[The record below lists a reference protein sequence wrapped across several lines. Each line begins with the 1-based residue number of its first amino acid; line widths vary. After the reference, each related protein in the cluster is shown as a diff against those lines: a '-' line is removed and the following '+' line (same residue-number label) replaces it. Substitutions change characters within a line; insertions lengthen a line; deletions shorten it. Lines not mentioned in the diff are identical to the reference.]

1 MWKELWTEYFCSQWN
16 ITTEQKSD
24 CMWSRNP
31 GPETI
36 RPFAY
41 ITTKSKTIVV
51 KLFCYVSFFLHLVSV
66 VVHFSKNAFCWMSC
80 LECLDLKRIMFRI
93 HWACVC
99 IMKAALLTAYAFDH
113 LCVPGALLL
122 FVVVI
127 LRLIL
132 VALLSFAL
140 QWHKNAVLC
149 LFCLTLT
156 RFTIKIAIWQC
167 ALCLV
172 STKSTNARQK
182 NVWNGNCL
190 RAMEAKWKIEIQSKH
205 ISYTDRELVVSE
217 PIKVYFECKI
227 IVITFVS
234 YS

>member
-1 MWKELWTEYFCSQWN
+1 MKRRTYKSRNWHKTHFQFICLSKWPFQIGFYCFLFALFFSDTEFEVLCCRCWQCGSLIAWWPCCCRCCHLMILPLSHCQLSLVRRATKYDYSPMWKELWTEYFCSQWN

-66 VVHFSKNAFCWMSC
+66 VVHFSKNAFCWMRC
-80 LECLDLKRIMFRI
+80 LECLDLKRIMFGI

-122 FVVVI
+122 
-127 LRLIL
+127 
-132 VALLSFAL
+132 LLL
-140 QWHKNAVLC
+140 
-149 LFCLTLT
+149 
-156 RFTIKIAIWQC
+156 
-167 ALCLV
+167 
-172 STKSTNARQK
+172 
-182 NVWNGNCL
+182 
-190 RAMEAKWKIEIQSKH
+190 
-205 ISYTDRELVVSE
+205 
-217 PIKVYFECKI
+217 
-227 IVITFVS
+227 
-234 YS
+234 